1 MASYDKK
8 KLLALLERRRAAALV
23 AQDLNERHRDA
34 KGDMNNALTRI
45 RSGSDR
51 YRLPSGHLEHLLNL
65 PTNEALA
72 LTADDVQAYADGPGA
87 DASRYHTGIDF
98 STYRHYIAAR
108 DLTNRLT
115 EQLRIAKE
123 NLEQFAITSHLID
136 AVREWGFTDPQLEM

>member
-1 MASYDKK
+1 MASYDKQ
-8 KLLALLERRRAAALV
+8 KLLALLERRRAAVLV
-23 AQDLNERHRDA
+23 AQDLNVRYRDA
-34 KGDMNNALTRI
+34 KDDMNSALSRI

-51 YRLPSGHLEHLLNL
+51 YRLPSGHLERLLNL

-72 LTADDVQAYADGPGA
+72 LTADGVQSYADGPGT
-87 DASRYHTGIDF
+87 DASRYSTGIDF
-98 STYRHYIAAR
+98 STYRNYIKAR

-136 AVREWGFTDPQLEM
+136 AVREWGFIDPQLEM